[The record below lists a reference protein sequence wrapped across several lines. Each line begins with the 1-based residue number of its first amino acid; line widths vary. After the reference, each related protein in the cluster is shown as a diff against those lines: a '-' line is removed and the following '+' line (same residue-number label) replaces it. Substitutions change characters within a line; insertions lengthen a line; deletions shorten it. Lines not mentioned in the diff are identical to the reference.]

1 MKNNIFKASLC
12 AMAVAGV
19 LSSGIASAADNTS
32 GTIQGTIATATA
44 NTYQNYHV
52 EILNPATGFKKSI
65 SIGEN
70 GDYRLPKLSAGAY
83 TVRIFEGNEVKLE
96 RTVNVAISRD
106 TIVDL
111 KNDIERI
118 AVTGRKVYLDTNSA
132 ESGLNIS
139 AESLAKIPVPRD
151 VTSVAMLAPGVTLGD
166 TSFGDSGQTFASFG
180 GASVAENAFYING
193 LNVTNFR
200 NGLGGSGIP
209 FEFYDSFE
217 VKTGGYSAEFGRS
230 TGGVVNAVTKRGT
243 NEFHAGAS
251 AYWEPNSLRDTAP
264 DVRYRDGSI
273 YINNADDYQHSMETN
288 LYASGALIK
297 DKLFFY
303 GIYTLRDI
311 KSSGMLAGSQ
321 DVSEY
326 QSDDPFW
333 GLKVDWQINDDHSLA
348 LTAFSDETTNP
359 TYSYDASG
367 ELKGITEESRGGDNF
382 IVNYKGYLTDT
393 FSVSAL
399 YGVNKYSLTTESDA
413 DVNCPLIVDVRSDAT
428 TTYPGCWVNSIAE
441 KGDDKRKATRIDFEW
456 QLDDHLI
463 RFGYDREE
471 NTSFSQQNYSGG
483 AYYLYTDA
491 LSGAELNNGGIVP
504 DGVNQVVQIRQ
515 LTNVGSFET
524 ISSAY
529 YLEDTWNATDDIT
542 VTAGLRNETFNNKNV
557 NGESFI
563 KVDDQ
568 WAPRL
573 GIIWDVNGDG
583 NSRLYG
589 NFGRYYL
596 PVANNTNVRLAG
608 SEDDRSRFYALDAVN
623 ADGTPVYDPA
633 NEIGGELINSNGQV
647 KDPLQIVDQTI
658 KPMYQDEYI
667 IGYETVVADDWSM
680 GLRTVYRD
688 LKTAMD
694 DICNIDDVMVAK
706 GYENNHTGC
715 VLTNPGTDISISY
728 SDADGNLV
736 PVNVSAEELGF
747 DEATRKYL
755 ALEYN
760 FAKTWDGVWSLQ
772 GSYVWSHSWGN
783 AEGYVKSDNGQ
794 DDAGLTQDFD
804 LPELM
809 DGAYGN
815 LPNDRRHTVKLFGS
829 YAINEQWLLGI
840 NYLLQSGRP
849 INGYG
854 VGHPDGTPAYG
865 DTFYLDG
872 TNFVPRGSFGR
883 TDWVSKVDLSLEYTP
898 EWDVADLSFRADI
911 FNLFDQSSVTQV
923 YETAEQSV
931 GVEDRKF
938 LLPTGFQTPRS
949 VRLSASIR
957 F

>member
-1 MKNNIFKASLC
+1 MKNMTFKTSLC

-19 LSSGIASAADNTS
+19 LSSGAALAADNTS
-32 GTIQGTIATATA
+32 GTIQGTVATATA
-44 NTYQNYHV
+44 NTYQKYHV
-52 EILNPATGFKKSI
+52 EIANPTTGFKKSI
-65 SIGEN
+65 SISEN
-70 GDYRLPKLSAGAY
+70 GDYRLPKLNAGLY
-83 TVRIFEGNEVKLE
+83 TVRIFEGDTVKLE
-96 RTVNVAISRD
+96 RNVNVEISRD
-106 TIVDL
+106 TVVNL
-111 KNDIERI
+111 KNDVERI
-118 AVTGRKVYLDTNSA
+118 AVTGRNIYLDTSSA
-132 ESGLNIS
+132 EAGLNIS

-166 TSFGDSGQTFASFG
+166 TSFGDTGQTFASFG

-251 AYWEPNSLRDTAP
+251 AYFEPNSLSDHAP
-264 DVRYRDGSI
+264 NVQYRDGTV
-273 YINNADDYQHSMETN
+273 YINNEDDYRQNMEAN
-288 LYASGALIK
+288 IYASGALIE

-303 GIYTLRDI
+303 GLYTARDI
-311 KSSGMLAGSQ
+311 KQEGQLAGSDQ
-321 DVSEY
+321 IDQY

-333 GLKVDWQINDDHSLA
+333 GAKVDWQINENHSLA

-359 TYSYDASG
+359 THSYDLDG
-367 ELKGITEESRGGDNF
+367 NLKGVTEESRGGKNY

-393 FSVSAL
+393 FTMSAL
-399 YGVNKYSLTTESDA
+399 YGVNKYSLTTVSDA
-413 DVNCPLIVDVRSDAT
+413 DENCPLTVDAREEAST
-428 TTYPGCWVNSIAE
+428 LYPGCWVNQIAE
-441 KGDDKRKATRIDFEW
+441 QGDDERKAMRVDFEW

-463 RFGYDREE
+463 RFGYDSEK
-471 NTSFSQQNYSGG
+471 NSSFSEQHYSGG
-483 AYYLYTDA
+483 AYYRYMDVEA
-491 LSGAELNNGGIVP
+491 GSELNNGGIVP
-504 DGVNQVVQIRQ
+504 DGVDQVLRIRK
-515 LTNVGSFET
+515 LDNIGSFET

-529 YLEDTWNATDDIT
+529 YLEDTWNATDEIT
-542 VTAGLRNETFNNKNV
+542 VSAGIRNETFDNKNV
-557 NGESFI
+557 YGESFI
-563 KVDDQ
+563 KVDNQ

-596 PVANNTNVRLAG
+596 PVASNTNVRLAG
-608 SEDDRSRFYALDAVN
+608 AEDDRSRFYVLDSVD
-623 ADGTPVYDPA
+623 ADGLPVYDPA
-633 NEIGGELINSNGQV
+633 NEIGSELINSNGEV

-667 IGYETVVADDWSM
+667 LGYETVVADDWSM
-680 GLRTVYRD
+680 GVRAIYRD
-688 LKTAMD
+688 LKVAMD

-706 GYENNHTGC
+706 GYPNNNTGC
-715 VLTNPGTDISISY
+715 VLTNPGTDMEVSY
-728 SDADGNLV
+728 TDADGNLV
-736 PVNVSAEELGF
+736 PVSISADELGF
-747 DEATRKYL
+747 EEANRQYM
-755 ALEYN
+755 AFEYN
-760 FAKTWDGVWSLQ
+760 FAKNWDGVWSLQ
-772 GSYVWSHSWGN
+772 GSYVWAHSWGN

-815 LPNDRRHTVKLFGS
+815 LPNDRRHTVKIFGS
-829 YAINEQWLLGI
+829 YAINDQWLLGV
-840 NYLLQSGRP
+840 NFLLQSGRP
-849 INGYG
+849 VNGYG
-854 VGHPDGTPAYG
+854 VGHPNGTPDYG

-872 TNFVPRGSFGR
+872 ENFVPRGTFGR
-883 TDWVSKVDLSLEYTP
+883 TDWVSKVDMSLQYTP
-898 EWDVADLSFRADI
+898 EWDVADISFRADV
-911 FNLFDQSSVTQV
+911 FNLFNQASVTQV
-923 YETAEQSV
+923 YEVAEQSV

-938 LLPTGFQTPRS
+938 LLPTAYQTPRS
-949 VRLSASIR
+949 IRLSASIR